1 MANTIEVKDLY
12 FSYEPGH
19 SVIQGASFSISAGSY
34 TTIIGHNGSGKST
47 LAKLLAG
54 LLDKE
59 SGSIRIQGKEMSEER
74 LDEIRSQIGIVF
86 QNPDNQ
92 FIGSTVRD
100 DIAFGLENHQ
110 VEPMKMEAIIKD
122 NAQRVGMSAFLDQEP
137 MHLSGGQ
144 KQRVAIAGVLA
155 MSPEVLILDEA
166 TSMLDPMGKY
176 SINQLIKQL
185 YQKEGLTILSI
196 THDMEEVLQSTN
208 VIALVDGKPIYIG
221 DPLRL
226 FHQPDLL
233 KQLQVE
239 APFVIEVEEE
249 LKKKGIQLD
258 PTKGIE
264 GMVDE
269 LWQFNSKK

>member
-122 NAQRVGMSAFLDQEP
+122 NAQRVGMSASLDQAP

-144 KQRVAIAGVLA
+144 KQRVAVARAI
-155 MSPEVLILDEA
+155 
-166 TSMLDPMGKY
+166 
-176 SINQLIKQL
+176 
-185 YQKEGLTILSI
+185 I
-196 THDMEEVLQSTN
+196 T
-208 VIALVDGKPIYIG
+208 
-221 DPLRL
+221 
-226 FHQPDLL
+226 QPDLL
-233 KQLQVE
+233 LADEPTGALDSHSSAMLLDLFQSLNKAGQTILMVTHSTMAASKANRILFIRDGHLFHQLYRGDLND
-239 APFVIEVEEE
+239 EE
-249 LKKKGIQLD
+249 LYKRISDTITLMSVGGEQH
-258 PTKGIE
+258 
-264 GMVDE
+264 V
-269 LWQFNSKK
+269 

>member
-144 KQRVAIAGVLA
+144 KQRVAVARAI
-155 MSPEVLILDEA
+155 
-166 TSMLDPMGKY
+166 
-176 SINQLIKQL
+176 
-185 YQKEGLTILSI
+185 I
-196 THDMEEVLQSTN
+196 T
-208 VIALVDGKPIYIG
+208 
-221 DPLRL
+221 
-226 FHQPDLL
+226 QPDLL
-233 KQLQVE
+233 LADEPTGALDSHSSAMLLDLFQSLNKAGQTILMVTHSTMAASKANRILFIRDGHLFHQLYRGDLND
-239 APFVIEVEEE
+239 EE
-249 LKKKGIQLD
+249 LYKRISDTITLMSVGGEQH
-258 PTKGIE
+258 
-264 GMVDE
+264 V
-269 LWQFNSKK
+269 

>member
-155 MSPEVLILDEA
+155 MSPGVLILDEA

-208 VIALVDGKPIYIG
+208 VIALVDGKPIYTG
-221 DPLRL
+221 DPLLL

>member
-1 MANTIEVKDLY
+1 MANAIEVKDLY

-208 VIALVDGKPIYIG
+208 VIALVDGKPIYTG

>member
-208 VIALVDGKPIYIG
+208 VIALVDGKPIYTG
-221 DPLRL
+221 DPLLL